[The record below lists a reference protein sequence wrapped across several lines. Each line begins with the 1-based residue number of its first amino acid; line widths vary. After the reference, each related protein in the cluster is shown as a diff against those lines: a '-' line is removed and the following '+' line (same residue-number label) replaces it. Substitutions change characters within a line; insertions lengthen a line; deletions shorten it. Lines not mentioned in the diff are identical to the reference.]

1 MADESLNEPVVIQ
14 SARIDATLL
23 PAVFSLPYQ
32 LYVIQNG
39 ADFGAVANKANE
51 AGSGAYDAQVVNDR
65 QDITLLDHSIRI
77 SAAESTL
84 TVHESRISTL
94 ENDVEYLQDA
104 VVELETD
111 VAEIKADY
119 VSKSASTDQN
129 VQSAGG
135 VFLVGSITTPTTD
148 VLQIGGSS
156 NALVSYKVAGL
167 KVVGAR
173 DIGWTSATGSALKG
187 AFNSSQTFA
196 VGTTYNQA
204 QVTAIAS
211 GLIEARQRIKALE
224 DMCRT
229 HGLIN

>member
-1 MADESLNEPVVIQ
+1 MADESLNSPVVIQ
-14 SARIDATLL
+14 AARIDATLL
-23 PAVFSLPYQ
+23 PSGFSLPYQ

-39 ADFGAVANKANE
+39 VDFGAVTNKAND
-51 AGSGAYDAQVVNDR
+51 AGSGAYNAQVVNDR

-77 SAAESTL
+77 AES
-84 TVHESRISTL
+84 
-94 ENDVEYLQDA
+94 ENKILVLQDDVEYLQEA
-104 VVELETD
+104 VIELETD

-119 VSKSASTDQN
+119 VSKSASTNQN
-129 VQSAGG
+129 VQSSGG

-156 NALVSYKVAGL
+156 NALVSYNVAGL

-173 DIGWTSATGSALKG
+173 NTGWTSATGTALKG
-187 AFNSSQTFA
+187 AFNSSQAFTVGA
-196 VGTTYNQA
+196 VYSQA

-211 GLIEARQRIKALE
+211 GLVEARQRIKALE